1 MRRLFLLSIAVLTA
15 CAPATPAPATSMPRV
30 TDAETP
36 LPPASLA
43 PNDSIAPADQPS
55 VAPTTPPVKKN
66 VRLPDTNEYYF
77 SQLLAFDGIPPVYDP
92 KFMAANE
99 APLIDDELVIG
110 ITLDGQAKAYPVTVL
125 SYREM
130 VDDELAGIPI
140 LVTW

>member
-1 MRRLFLLSIAVLTA
+1 MRRLFLLTMAVLTA
-15 CAPATPAPATSMPRV
+15 CAPATPAPATLMPHV
-30 TDAETP
+30 TDTETP

-55 VAPTTPPVKKN
+55 VAPTAPPVKKN
-66 VRLPDTNEYYF
+66 VRMSDTNEYYF
-77 SQLLAFDGIPPVYDP
+77 PQLLAFDGIPPVYDP
-92 KFMAANE
+92 KFIAANE

-110 ITLDGQAKAYPVTVL
+110 IALDGQAKAYPVTVL